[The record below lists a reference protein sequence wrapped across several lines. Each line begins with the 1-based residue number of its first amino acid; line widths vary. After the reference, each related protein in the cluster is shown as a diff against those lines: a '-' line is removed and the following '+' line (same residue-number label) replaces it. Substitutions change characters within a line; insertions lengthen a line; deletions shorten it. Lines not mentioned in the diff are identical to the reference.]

1 MTNWNEE
8 AYSFRNFLIKNK
20 VPFSEVVSF
29 SGSKFT
35 LSDGKKMNFLYKDK
49 KKYIFLSS
57 KIKSEAKKN
66 VNIDGIKV
74 IDDSFLKVDPCRIYS
89 NKNAISGY
97 YYDINSAYA
106 TLNSLFVGN
115 ELTEMLL
122 KEKEKGININKAIGY
137 AYLGTKYHYEY
148 YGIGNLQ
155 LVKTEQNP
163 LRNLF
168 LLLRNI
174 CISLIRKICDFYQRC
189 VIAYYIDA
197 VIFKEKT
204 NFQNKIND
212 FLLESVCDLDKKIT
226 KKYNIYISDFLNKKV
241 FIENLLNMKITFK
254 EKFIESLIWEEI
266 NGVRTLTFYRDGK
279 KTTYKQ
285 TMKNIF

>member
-1 MTNWNEE
+1 MTDWNNE
-8 AYSFRNFLIKNK
+8 AYNFRNFLMKNK
-20 VPFSEVVSF
+20 IPFSEIVSF
-29 SGSKFT
+29 SGSKFR
-35 LSDGKKMNFLYKDK
+35 LSNGKKMNFLYKDK

-66 VNIDGIKV
+66 VNIEGINL
-74 IDDSFLKVDPCRIYS
+74 IDDSFLKIEPCKIYS
-89 NKNAISGY
+89 KKNAISGY

-106 TLNSLFVGN
+106 TLNSLFVGKQ
-115 ELTEMLL
+115 LTDRLL

-148 YGIGNLQ
+148 YGKGDLH

-168 LLLRNI
+168 LILRNI
-174 CISLIRKICDFYQRC
+174 CISLIRNICDFYQRY

-197 VIFKEKT
+197 VIFSEKT
-204 NFQNKIND
+204 NFHNKIND
-212 FLLESVCDLDKKIT
+212 FLIEAVCELDKKIT
-226 KKYNIYISDFLNKKV
+226 KKYNIFLSDYLNKEI
-241 FIENLLNMKITFK
+241 FIENLFNMEITFK
-254 EKFIESLIWEEI
+254 EKYIESIIWEEI

-279 KTTYKQ
+279 KTTYKN